1 MALLILVAWTL
12 KWSRQELAINRAVTE
27 NLLDRIQAGDIK
39 TYAQLKSINEPS
51 VATQQYVPHDDFSEA
66 QKIAALTGLGDEM
79 YVDDDAA
86 DAFADGFGIEIRR
99 ERQQRIQGP
108 E

>member
-1 MALLILVAWTL
+1 MFLVVWTL

-27 NLLDRIQAGDIK
+27 KLLDRIQAGDIK
-39 TYAQLKSINEPS
+39 TYAALKNINSPP
-51 VATQQYVPHDDFSEA
+51 VASTMQVPHDDFSEA
-66 QKIAALTGLGDEM
+66 QKLAALTGLGDEM

-86 DAFADGFGIEIRR
+86 DAFADAFGVEIRR
-99 ERQQRIQGP
+99 ERQQRIQ